1 MTSDDGFIIDLLIKK
16 NAATDIAVQSARE
29 AIEEEGNVVTDTTL
43 LERLTDDLNLPT
55 EQVLLMLSEEFNM
68 EMGHVNEVLLADEI
82 KEFFPYTIVQKYKIF
97 PIAINDAEAEIAI
110 SDPFNLDTIDNI
122 SYMLNR
128 PLIVRLC
135 SLSDIESAI
144 NTNYDESLDS
154 INAAFASATEALSG
168 DGAQSVVLGE
178 GEDSPIVR
186 YVQTVITEALN
197 RRASDIHMEPLE
209 TRFRIR
215 FRIDGVLHEIENPPK
230 RLQPTL
236 LSRIKLMANVSI
248 AEKRIPQ
255 DGRIGLDVGNKS
267 IDLRVS
273 VFPNMVTSMVVV
285 GEETGELDKMLNRI
299 ADNYDED
306 VDNAVA
312 GITSIIE
319 PIMIVFLAL
328 AVGFIVIALFL
339 PIVEIIKQLTG

>member
-16 NAATDIAVQSARE
+16 NVATDIAVQSARE
-29 AIEEEGNVVTDTTL
+29 AIEEEGNVVTATTL

-110 SDPFNLDTIDNI
+110 SD
-122 SYMLNR
+122 
-128 PLIVRLC
+128 
-135 SLSDIESAI
+135 
-144 NTNYDESLDS
+144 
-154 INAAFASATEALSG
+154 
-168 DGAQSVVLGE
+168 
-178 GEDSPIVR
+178 
-186 YVQTVITEALN
+186 
-197 RRASDIHMEPLE
+197 
-209 TRFRIR
+209 
-215 FRIDGVLHEIENPPK
+215 
-230 RLQPTL
+230 
-236 LSRIKLMANVSI
+236 
-248 AEKRIPQ
+248 
-255 DGRIGLDVGNKS
+255 
-267 IDLRVS
+267 
-273 VFPNMVTSMVVV
+273 
-285 GEETGELDKMLNRI
+285 
-299 ADNYDED
+299 NYDED

-339 PIVEIIKQLTG
+339 PIVEIIKELTG

>member
-16 NAATDIAVQSARE
+16 NVATDIAVQSARE

-110 SDPFNLDTIDNI
+110 SD
-122 SYMLNR
+122 
-128 PLIVRLC
+128 
-135 SLSDIESAI
+135 
-144 NTNYDESLDS
+144 
-154 INAAFASATEALSG
+154 
-168 DGAQSVVLGE
+168 
-178 GEDSPIVR
+178 
-186 YVQTVITEALN
+186 
-197 RRASDIHMEPLE
+197 
-209 TRFRIR
+209 
-215 FRIDGVLHEIENPPK
+215 
-230 RLQPTL
+230 
-236 LSRIKLMANVSI
+236 
-248 AEKRIPQ
+248 
-255 DGRIGLDVGNKS
+255 
-267 IDLRVS
+267 
-273 VFPNMVTSMVVV
+273 
-285 GEETGELDKMLNRI
+285 
-299 ADNYDED
+299 NYDED

-339 PIVEIIKQLTG
+339 PIVEIIKELTG